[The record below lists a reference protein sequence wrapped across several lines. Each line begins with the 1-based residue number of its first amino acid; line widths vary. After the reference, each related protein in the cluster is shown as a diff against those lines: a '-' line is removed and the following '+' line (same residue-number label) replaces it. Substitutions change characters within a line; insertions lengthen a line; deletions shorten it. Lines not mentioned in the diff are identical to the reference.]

1 MRPPGEMR
9 SPSPRLSS
17 WRSPTLWSGPLVG
30 RLPLSKVSRDQ
41 FLRQFDHRGHVAE
54 DDFLPPGVSRTGSQS
69 GDTAGARSALR
80 AVRTPRF

>member
-1 MRPPGEMR
+1 MRPLGEMR
-9 SPSPRLSS
+9 SPRAQIFLLVVAD
-17 WRSPTLWSGPLVG
+17 TLEWTG
-30 RLPLSKVSRDQ
+30 RGCLSKVSRDQ

-54 DDFLPPGVSRTGSQS
+54 ADFLPPGVSRTGSQS